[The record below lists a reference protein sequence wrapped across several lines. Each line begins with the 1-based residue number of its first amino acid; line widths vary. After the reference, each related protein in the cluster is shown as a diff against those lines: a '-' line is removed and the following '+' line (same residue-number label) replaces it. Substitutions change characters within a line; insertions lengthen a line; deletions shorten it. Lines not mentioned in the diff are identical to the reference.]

1 MQLYEPSHGSR
12 AKYDAFI
19 RVWEN
24 EITCA
29 CMHASGWG
37 LQVIKTV
44 CPLWICKEHVP
55 VELESQNREVCL
67 ACLRSKNQTSAHTRL
82 TPCTTGHLRG
92 ETSKRATAEWW
103 DQPLLF
109 IFSCFCIRSVCVCVC
124 AQVRLCVSWPQTANL
139 SSSRSLSYSTFPLNT
154 ANSVCDCV
162 KWSRG
167 R

>member
-109 IFSCFCIRSVCVCVC
+109 VFSCFCIRSVCVCVRTSPPL
-124 AQVRLCVSWPQTANL
+124 RLLASNRKSLLVALSVSLYL
-139 SSSRSLSYSTFPLNT
+139 SPKHR
-154 ANSVCDCV
+154 
-162 KWSRG
+162 
-167 R
+167 

>member
-109 IFSCFCIRSVCVCVC
+109 VFSCFCIRSVCVRTSPPL
-124 AQVRLCVSWPQTANL
+124 RLLASNRKSLLVALSVSLYL
-139 SSSRSLSYSTFPLNT
+139 SPKHR
-154 ANSVCDCV
+154 
-162 KWSRG
+162 
-167 R
+167 

>member
-109 IFSCFCIRSVCVCVC
+109 IFSCFCIRSVCVCVRTSPPL
-124 AQVRLCVSWPQTANL
+124 RLLASNRKSLLVALSVSLYL
-139 SSSRSLSYSTFPLNT
+139 SPKHR
-154 ANSVCDCV
+154 
-162 KWSRG
+162 
-167 R
+167 

>member
-67 ACLRSKNQTSAHTRL
+67 ACLWSKNQTSTHTRL

-92 ETSKRATAEWW
+92 ETSKRATAERW

-109 IFSCFCIRSVCVCVC
+109 VFSCFCIQSVCVCVRTSPPL
-124 AQVRLCVSWPQTANL
+124 RLLASNRKSLLVALSVSLYL
-139 SSSRSLSYSTFPLNT
+139 SPKHR
-154 ANSVCDCV
+154 
-162 KWSRG
+162 
-167 R
+167 

>member
-55 VELESQNREVCL
+55 VELESQYREVCL
-67 ACLRSKNQTSAHTRL
+67 ACLWSTHTPHTLHHRTFEGGNLKESYCWMMGSTSAL
-82 TPCTTGHLRG
+82 CFF
-92 ETSKRATAEWW
+92 
-103 DQPLLF
+103 LF
-109 IFSCFCIRSVCVCVC
+109 LHPKCVCVC
-124 AQVRLCVSWPQTANL
+124 AHKSAFASLGLKPQISPRRALCLTLP
-139 SSSRSLSYSTFPLNT
+139 FP
-154 ANSVCDCV
+154 
-162 KWSRG
+162 
-167 R
+167 

>member
-24 EITCA
+24 EITCT
-29 CMHASGWG
+29 CMHTSGWG

-109 IFSCFCIRSVCVCVC
+109 IFSCFCIRSVCVCVRTSPPL
-124 AQVRLCVSWPQTANL
+124 RLLASNRKSLLVAL
-139 SSSRSLSYSTFPLNT
+139 SVLLYLSP
-154 ANSVCDCV
+154 
-162 KWSRG
+162 KHR
-167 R
+167 